1 MQYCNIEKNGR
12 LKQRSINQLD
22 HHKVILVNLL
32 PLLPFLPQ
40 AVEGVIKVNGK
51 DI

>member
-1 MQYCNIEKNGR
+1 MSQHEKNGR

-32 PLLPFLPQ
+32 LPQ